1 MLKLN
6 HFGHFTSLH
15 QIIYHFFF
23 FATYTVNGI
32 CYLVEF
38 PYEIGYTKKL
48 EILHAGHNAIS
59 EIPRSFSKLAN
70 LKEFYCQSNKLTLFP
85 KCLCELKNLNILDL
99 SKNRIKELPEHMET
113 LQVMEL
119 NMNKNKLKRLPESL
133 GACPRLKV
141 LRVEEN
147 QLKLDAITSEF
158 LINSLV
164 SLLAVDGNL
173 FEMKDLDEVNG
184 YDQVGN
190 L

>member
-1 MLKLN
+1 
-6 HFGHFTSLH
+6 
-15 QIIYHFFF
+15 
-23 FATYTVNGI
+23 
-32 CYLVEF
+32 
-38 PYEIGYTKKL
+38 
-48 EILHAGHNAIS
+48 
-59 EIPRSFSKLAN
+59 
-70 LKEFYCQSNKLTLFP
+70 
-85 KCLCELKNLNILDL
+85 
-99 SKNRIKELPEHMET
+99 
-113 LQVMEL
+113 
-119 NMNKNKLKRLPESL
+119 MNKNKLKRLPESL